1 MIKKV
6 FDSNQL
12 SKLILHGYKSIASC
26 EIELGKLNVLIG
38 ANGAGKSNF
47 IGFFRLISKILDQQ
61 LQDRIKDVIEKEYM
75 DKDIELVGIEK
86 RSLTSEY
93 PAYGEIKSK
102 EYFQGIFR
110 FKGEVFTINFTK
122 SCVVRYVFKEGLK
135 KIMDN

>member
-47 IGFFRLISKILDQQ
+47 IGFFRLIGNDN
-61 LQDRIKDVIEKEYM
+61 DFFH
-75 DKDIELVGIEK
+75 
-86 RSLTSEY
+86 
-93 PAYGEIKSK
+93 A
-102 EYFQGIFR
+102 FR
-110 FKGEVFTINFTK
+110 
-122 SCVVRYVFKEGLK
+122 CDL
-135 KIMDN
+135 M